1 MKALLIADSALA
13 INNISQVLESAGY
26 DVIVYKWLMKALDN
40 IEEISPHLIII
51 SAKEY
56 PRHWKIMAQFASA
69 FSSSYRPQVVLYA
82 QDGLGEEEIKKAE
95 ILGVRGIFES
105 VDVKGLDKLREI
117 LLKEPDVFSG
127 KLVDENGNPAV
138 NEQAGGGHDDAD
150 IKGGGEEDDAENEP
164 PDGTKKAGAFLDSLE
179 TSVHS
184 SCGFMFENPLSR
196 ALVTGYAHGFDGKT
210 LVFDADIQEFTENL
224 SAGTKIKSAALEAGG
239 EYRLVQAVISEIA
252 GSIAVEI
259 C

>member
-69 FSSSYRPQVVLYA
+69 FSGSYRPQVVLYA
-82 QDGLGEEEIKKAE
+82 QDGLGKEEIKKAE

-127 KLVDENGNPAV
+127 KLVDENGNPVA
-138 NEQAGGGHDDAD
+138 NGQADGGHDDAD
-150 IKGGGEEDDAENEP
+150 ISGSGEEDGAENESI
-164 PDGTKKAGAFLDSLE
+164 DGTKKAGGLDNAQK
-179 TSVHS
+179 TAIS

-224 SAGTKIKSAALEAGG
+224 SAGTKIRSAALESGG